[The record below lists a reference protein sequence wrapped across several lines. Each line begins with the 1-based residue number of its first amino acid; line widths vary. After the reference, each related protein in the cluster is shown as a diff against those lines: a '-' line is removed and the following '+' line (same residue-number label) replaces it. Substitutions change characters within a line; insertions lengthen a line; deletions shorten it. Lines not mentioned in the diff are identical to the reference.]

1 MSKGTM
7 FLLVGN
13 SGSGK
18 DSILAWAREHWSCPK
33 KPLIVAQ
40 RYITRP
46 ESPETEKFISV
57 TKEEF
62 GKMDKNGDFL
72 LEWIS
77 YDMHYGVKKEIL
89 DELERGSLVVVNV
102 SRQII
107 DEARRRFPGTRVIF
121 VQVPIDTI
129 VKRIVD
135 RGRESDEQV
144 KARVQRA
151 KENETL
157 PGADFVVEN
166 TGTIEEGGKKLLSYL
181 ASFC

>member
-1 MSKGTM
+1 M

-18 DSILAWAREHWSCPK
+18 DSILAWAKEHWACPK
-33 KPLIVAQ
+33 KELLVAQ

-46 ESPETEKFISV
+46 ESPETEKFVSV
-57 TKEEF
+57 SAEEF
-62 GKMDKNGDFL
+62 ERMDKDGEFL
-72 LEWIS
+72 LKWVS
-77 YDMHYGVKKEIL
+77 YDMHYGVKADIL
-89 DELERGSLVVVNV
+89 KDLEKGNLVVVNV
-102 SRQII
+102 SRQVI
-107 DEARRRFPGTRVIF
+107 DDTRKRFPGTKVIF

-129 VKRIVD
+129 VHRIQD
-135 RGRESDEQV
+135 RGREDEKQV

-166 TGTIEEGGKKLLSYL
+166 NGTIVEGGRKLLTYL
-181 ASFC
+181 NSFC

>member
-1 MSKGTM
+1 M

-18 DSILAWAREHWSCPK
+18 DSILAWAKEHWSCPK
-33 KPLIVAQ
+33 KELLVAQ

-57 TKEEF
+57 SADEF
-62 GKMDKNGDFL
+62 EKMDKNGAFIL
-72 LEWIS
+72 KWIS
-77 YDMHYGVKKEIL
+77 YDMHYGVKSDVLKEL
-89 DELERGSLVVVNV
+89 KRGNLVVVNV
-102 SRQII
+102 SRQVI
-107 DEARRRFPGTRVIF
+107 DDTCQRFPGTKVIF

-129 VKRIVD
+129 VKRIQD
-135 RGRESDEQV
+135 RGRETDEQV

-166 TGTIEEGGKKLLSYL
+166 TGTIEDGGKKLLEFL
-181 ASFC
+181 KTFCE